1 MSDGDASDA
10 PDAPDATD
18 STPPENDGQ
27 RFDRLPATADE
38 RVVPGRPTREE
49 LVEWWEQR
57 YGIPPETWDG
67 HTFWEKG
74 NGKLWAFAADVVSPI
89 PVEGLGLRI
98 LRARQEHWKPST
110 NAVQRFGTDATRN
123 VVVLDSEE
131 ATRFAKGE
139 DQELPRWDGDWGYVI
154 AAHEIAG
161 DSEASE
167 TPRATVEAGDVEPI
181 GVGLYLHGELRSTV
195 PKGRREDLS

>member
-1 MSDGDASDA
+1 GNGNGNGNGNGASPA
-10 PDAPDATD
+10 
-18 STPPENDGQ
+18 NDGQ
-27 RFDRLPATADE
+27 RFDQLPATGDA

-49 LVEWWEQR
+49 VVTWWEDR

-74 NGKLWAFAADVVSPI
+74 NGKIWAFAADAVSPI
-89 PVEGLGLRI
+89 DVEGLGLRI

-110 NAVQRFGTDATRN
+110 NAVQRFGHAARRN
-123 VVVLDSEE
+123 VVVLEDEE
-131 ATRFAKGE
+131 AERFARGE
-139 DQELPRWDGDWGYVI
+139 DQELPRWEGDWGYLV

-161 DSEASE
+161 
-167 TPRATVEAGDVEPI
+167 GVEPI

-195 PKGRREDLS
+195 PKGRQEDLS